1 MKEPISE
8 KFQEKAQAMPE
19 EALDARIARLPEN
32 TQQKYHE
39 LKSGQKQRFTEF
51 KQELEDKRDE
61 LIKTIT
67 AEELIRFS
75 APQLHPLQFK
85 RSKSDLLHEAKSSA
99 TQKVLEAERQRLE
112 RMKDLQASERQY
124 FIKNAERK
132 EQLSIKGRFHE
143 QVRKSGG
150 QGRSLG

>member
-51 KQELEDKRDE
+51 RQELADNRDD
-61 LIKTIT
+61 LIRTVT
-67 AEELIRFS
+67 AEELIKKS
-75 APQLHPLQFK
+75 APQL
-85 RSKSDLLHEAKSSA
+85 RRDNRRRTKSDLQHEAKSSA
-99 TQKVLEAERQRLE
+99 TQIVLNDERQRLE
-112 RMKDLQASERQY
+112 RMKDIQAKERQY

-132 EQLSIKGRFHE
+132 EQLSLKGRFHE
-143 QVRKSGG
+143 QSRKSGG